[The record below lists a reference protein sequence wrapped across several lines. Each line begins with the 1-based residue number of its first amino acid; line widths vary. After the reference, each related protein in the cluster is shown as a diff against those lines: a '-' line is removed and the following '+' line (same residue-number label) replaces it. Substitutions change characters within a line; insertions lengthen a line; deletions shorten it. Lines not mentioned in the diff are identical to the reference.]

1 MSDGKRITI
10 AIADDHPIFRR
21 GLRNLLTAE
30 PDFAVI
36 GEAADAFAAMRLIR
50 EQEADVLLLDLM
62 MPNGGGIA
70 VLRDLALVPAP
81 IRVVL
86 LTAAIE
92 KDEIA
97 TAVQLG
103 VRGVLMKDSATAL
116 VAKCVRCVA
125 AGEYWLGRDSV
136 ADLLAAFVQRG
147 AVEFSRP
154 VPTLTPRERE
164 IVTAVAEGATNR
176 DVAIRF
182 GLSPQTVK
190 NYLSDIFDKLGVS
203 SRLELAL
210 YALHHQLTTR
220 DRGHV

>member
-70 VLRDLALVPAP
+70 VLRDLALVPAH

-154 VPTLTPRERE
+154 VPMLTPRERE

>member
-1 MSDGKRITI
+1 M
-10 AIADDHPIFRR
+10 
-21 GLRNLLTAE
+21 LTAE

-62 MPNGGGIA
+62 MPNWPAASPCCAIS
-70 VLRDLALVPAP
+70 ALVPAP

-116 VAKCVRCVA
+116 VAKCVRVRRCRRVLA
-125 AGEYWLGRDSV
+125 RPRQRGGF
-136 ADLLAAFVQRG
+136 LLAASVQRG

-154 VPTLTPRERE
+154 VPMLTPRERK

>member
-10 AIADDHPIFRR
+10 AIADDHPIFRQ

-154 VPTLTPRERE
+154 VPMLTPRERE

>member
-103 VRGVLMKDSATAL
+103 VRGVLMKDSATAM
-116 VAKCVRCVA
+116 VTKCVRCVA

>member
-70 VLRDLALVPAP
+70 VLRDLALVPAH

>member
-1 MSDGKRITI
+1 M
-10 AIADDHPIFRR
+10 
-21 GLRNLLTAE
+21 
-30 PDFAVI
+30 
-36 GEAADAFAAMRLIR
+36 
-50 EQEADVLLLDLM
+50 
-62 MPNGGGIA
+62 
-70 VLRDLALVPAP
+70 
-81 IRVVL
+81 
-86 LTAAIE
+86 
-92 KDEIA
+92 
-97 TAVQLG
+97 
-103 VRGVLMKDSATAL
+103 
-116 VAKCVRCVA
+116 
-125 AGEYWLGRDSV
+125 